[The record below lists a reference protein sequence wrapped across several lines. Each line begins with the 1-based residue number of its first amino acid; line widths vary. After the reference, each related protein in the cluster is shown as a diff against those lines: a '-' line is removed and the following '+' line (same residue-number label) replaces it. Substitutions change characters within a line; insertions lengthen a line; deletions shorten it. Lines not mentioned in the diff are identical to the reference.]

1 MVQDYTRN
9 LKLDRRLLRR
19 RGWIEPEEL
28 SKAISDLPDVSH
40 KAAPQGEESGEAP
53 EGGAPQPEGGR
64 LPE

>member
-40 KAAPQGEESGEAP
+40 KAAPQGEASGDAP
-53 EGGAPQPEGGR
+53 EGGSPQPEGDR
-64 LPE
+64 PPE